1 MWVHEQSKQGRSLR
15 TARNNTSTNKNN
27 TTRATTSR
35 RRLKRSKQRD
45 EFDGIDK
52 KIGPIFY
59 MSSKGIFPINETLLP
74 MFKRR
79 IAGHISQTKKFEELK
94 ENNG

>member
-1 MWVHEQSKQGRSLR
+1 
-15 TARNNTSTNKNN
+15 
-27 TTRATTSR
+27 
-35 RRLKRSKQRD
+35 
-45 EFDGIDK
+45 
-52 KIGPIFY
+52 

-94 ENNG
+94 ENNEWSRKKRNFKIY